1 MYVREIATAVMVAFA
16 LVIATAAGAQNSS
29 FGDGM
34 HLVGED
40 ISAGIYRSPGGDRC
54 YWERLSG
61 LGGTSADRITN
72 DYGTHTPA
80 VEIKDSDAA
89 FTTRGCGTW
98 KLLALL
104 EQPTDDA
111 TVVTNPVPLPAES
124 IPWQDAYASAMI
136 VFIRATANALGAI
149 YGGDVAPLIGSLL
162 VDISDRAYDSGGYR
176 ALDEDG
182 RKAFKELEVSFAN
195 TIYHYHDQPDG

>member
-1 MYVREIATAVMVAFA
+1 MCVRKIAAAMMAAITFVS
-16 LVIATAAGAQNSS
+16 ATYAAAQNSS

-34 HLVGED
+34 HLLGED

-61 LGGTSADRITN
+61 FGGTSDDRITN

-98 KLLALL
+98 KLLALI
-104 EQPTDDA
+104 EQPKDDA
-111 TVVTNPVPLPAES
+111 TVATNPVPLPAES
-124 IPWQDAYASAMI
+124 VAWQDAYASAMI
-136 VFIRATANALGAI
+136 VFIRATADALGAI
-149 YGGDVAPLIGSLL
+149 YSGDVVPLIGNLI
-162 VDISDRAYDSGGYR
+162 VDISDRAHESDGYHS
-176 ALDEDG
+176 LDEDA
-182 RKAFKELEVSFAN
+182 RKAFNDLEVSFAN
-195 TIYHYHDQPDG
+195 TIYHYPHPGDE